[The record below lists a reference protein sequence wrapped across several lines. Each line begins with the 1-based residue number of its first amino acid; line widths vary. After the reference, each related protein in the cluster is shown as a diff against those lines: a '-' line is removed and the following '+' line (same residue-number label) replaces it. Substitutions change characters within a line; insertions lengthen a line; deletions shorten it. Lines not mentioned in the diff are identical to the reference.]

1 MRMIVLM
8 GMLLMKMC
16 AMMSVLLMMYVLI
29 TSMGC
34 MVSSITHIDME
45 KTDKREIHQK
55 IFDEMD
61 EMIDAF
67 SN

>member
-8 GMLLMKMC
+8 GMFFMKMC

-34 MVSSITHIDME
+34 VSSITHIDME

-55 IFDEMD
+55 VFDEMD
-61 EMIDAF
+61 KMFDGREIE
-67 SN
+67 

>member
-8 GMLLMKMC
+8 GMFFMKMC

>member
-8 GMLLMKMC
+8 GMFFMKMC
-16 AMMSVLLMMYVLI
+16 AMMYVLLMMYVLI

-34 MVSSITHIDME
+34 VSGITQIDME
-45 KTDKREIHQK
+45 KTLKRDVHQK

>member
-8 GMLLMKMC
+8 GMFFMKMC

-34 MVSSITHIDME
+34 VSGITQIDME
-45 KTDKREIHQK
+45 KTLKRDVHQK